1 MEGSDFSLTEIQ
13 INNKHLKH
21 LIMETSK
28 RILIALIIFAFPVF
42 VMGQEKAKSTET
54 VKFVTSIDCEACVNT
69 IMTNLPLEK
78 GIKDVKCNLKTK
90 EVEVKYQKE
99 KSNPGEIKK
108 SIEKL
113 GYTAKEITSPDPG
126 TGLIKN

>member
-1 MEGSDFSLTEIQ
+1 MKT
-13 INNKHLKH
+13 LK
-21 LIMETSK
+21 K
-28 RILIALIIFAFPVF
+28 ILIALTIFSLPIV
-42 VMGQEKAKSTET
+42 VMGQEKAKSIET

-90 EVEVKYQKE
+90 EVAVKYQKE
-99 KSNPGEIKK
+99 KSNPEEIKK

-113 GYTAKEITSPDPG
+113 GYTAKVITAENNVE
-126 TGLIKN
+126 KK